1 MRFVEQFTLHLALRT
16 CTDAMNR
23 IDQQVDE
30 IVCQATRSQ
39 VDERG
44 QPGDARWRWVPAK
57 FVAAPPPL
65 HAVGRVRDLSVLPA
79 GWRGLGALDYRAI
92 EGARQAHYLP
102 FPRQPIVRPHRSPVG
117 AIHQGASGRRATG
130 ARRPPCGTGQ
140 DGHAGLHARF
150 GRCDRVPGG
159 LSACSRQRVSRR
171 STSTSRAPAASGV
184 AWSRS
189 QTSNASA
196 SATVASRKPKQARI
210 SARNRSA
217 VRAVS
222 SSPSP
227 AGAGASSCSPS
238 ASITHCSTADSNR
251 GNLLRL
257 PKKANSTAKPSRV
270 RRCLDIAR
278 AWSSGVRVPDT
289 AGHAELAPADG
300 AVSIRASVSINVV
313 RLTPKLRHTAAF
325 DMPSSSAA
333 RMASSFSP
341 TITGGRP
348 PTRPRRRAAVSPAI
362 TRSRALLQTR

>member
-1 MRFVEQFTLHLALRT
+1 MRRASSRFVSSSCRLA
-16 CTDAMNR
+16 
-23 IDQQVDE
+23 
-30 IVCQATRSQ
+30 
-39 VDERG
+39 
-44 QPGDARWRWVPAK
+44 
-57 FVAAPPPL
+57 
-65 HAVGRVRDLSVLPA
+65 
-79 GWRGLGALDYRAI
+79 RGLGALDYRAI
-92 EGARQAHYLP
+92 EGARQVHYLP

-150 GRCDRVPGG
+150 ARCDRVPGG

-171 STSTSRAPAASGV
+171 STSTSRSPAASGV

-238 ASITHCSTADSNR
+238 ASITR
-251 GNLLRL
+251 G
-257 PKKANSTAKPSRV
+257 S
-270 RRCLDIAR
+270 
-278 AWSSGVRVPDT
+278 
-289 AGHAELAPADG
+289 
-300 AVSIRASVSINVV
+300 
-313 RLTPKLRHTAAF
+313 TAAF
-325 DMPSSSAA
+325 EPREPAA
-333 RMASSFSP
+333 AAEEGQQHREAEPRATVRGRGPRASGS
-341 TITGGRP
+341 TIRQGPRHGWSWRTGAGRWSRIDP
-348 PTRPRRRAAVSPAI
+348 GQRLDQRSTLDAKVAAHGCLRHA
-362 TRSRALLQTR
+362 ALLQTR

>member
-1 MRFVEQFTLHLALRT
+1 MGVS
-16 CTDAMNR
+16 
-23 IDQQVDE
+23 I
-30 IVCQATRSQ
+30 
-39 VDERG
+39 

-57 FVAAPPPL
+57 FVRRL
-65 HAVGRVRDLSVLPA
+65 HRYTPSAEFELPSGYVVEQIRWKLYASGKFEICQFFLQA
-79 GWRGLGALDYRAI
+79 GRGLGALDYRAI

-117 AIHQGASGRRATG
+117 AIHRGARGRRAAG

-140 DGHAGLHARF
+140 DGHAGAARTIRSMRS
-150 GRCDRVPGG
+150 GAGG

-171 STSTSRAPAASGV
+171 STSTSRSPAASGA

-251 GNLLRL
+251 GQRL
-257 PKKANSTAKPSRV
+257 YVRSQTAGDAPSRGGTQIES
-270 RRCLDIAR
+270 RR
-278 AWSSGVRVPDT
+278 S
-289 AGHAELAPADG
+289 
-300 AVSIRASVSINVV
+300 
-313 RLTPKLRHTAAF
+313 
-325 DMPSSSAA
+325 
-333 RMASSFSP
+333 
-341 TITGGRP
+341 
-348 PTRPRRRAAVSPAI
+348 
-362 TRSRALLQTR
+362 